1 MTRAQ
6 TWVRTTGPELIVND
20 VYVDPSDSNHVAVAT
35 DRGGVLASHDRGNS
49 FEPRTRGSPRGRLL
63 SYVAETRRPAN
74 VYVGVVN
81 DKGWGGV
88 FASENG
94 GLSWVQ
100 ESAGLGGRDVFSLGQ
115 ASDGTILAG
124 TGHGIYRLNGA
135 MWSRADGKPPAG

>member
-1 MTRAQ
+1 MSILT
-6 TWVRTTGPELIVND
+6 
-20 VYVDPSDSNHVAVAT
+20 DSTHVLLAT

-49 FEPRTRGSPRGRLL
+49 FEPSNAGFSARQIASFAAD
-63 SYVAETRRPAN
+63 VRRPSN

-81 DKGWGGV
+81 DKEWGGV

-94 GLSWVQ
+94 GLSWIQ

-124 TGHGIYRLNGA
+124 TSHGIYR
-135 MWSRADGKPPAG
+135 